1 MKYLQ
6 IFFTS
11 TVIILYCSTSSLQ
24 AQNETSYNYVSKPQK
39 NNTIRITDNKKLNFT
54 FIDNGFRDWL
64 KHQKPQR
71 HFYQSSLEIINLQY
85 VNEWNKRVDNASFN
99 SQIYTQHINY
109 QLRSKIHYGMDVNYK
124 LFMYFK
130 YFEKKHEILLQRS

>member
-6 IFFTS
+6 IFFTF
-11 TVIILYCSTSSLQ
+11 TLIILNCSTSSLH
-24 AQNETSYNYVSKPQK
+24 AQNKTSYNYVSKPQK

-54 FIDNGFRDWL
+54 FIDNGFSDWL

-85 VNEWNKRVDNASFN
+85 VNEWNKRVDNISFN
-99 SQIYTQHINY
+99 SQLYTQHINY
-109 QLRSKIHYGMDVNYK
+109 QLRSKIHYGMDINYE
-124 LFMYFK
+124 LYMYFK
-130 YFEKKHEILLQRS
+130 YFEKKHEILLQRF

>member
-6 IFFTS
+6 IFLTLTF
-11 TVIILYCSTSSLQ
+11 IILSCSTSSLL
-24 AQNETSYNYVSKPQK
+24 AQNKTSYNYGSKPQK
-39 NNTIRITDNKKLNFT
+39 SNTIRITDNKKLNFS
-54 FIDNGFRDWL
+54 FIDNGFSNWL
-64 KHQKPQR
+64 KRQKPQQ

-99 SQIYTQHINY
+99 SELYTQQINY
-109 QLRSKIHYGMDVNYK
+109 QLRSKTHYGMDVNYK

-130 YFEKKHEILLQRS
+130 YFEEKHEIILKRF